1 MSIKGRI
8 KRGFLKAHGVT
19 IRGNIQRIA
28 SKGVTAGLAKR
39 FVSGIRLKK

>member
-1 MSIKGRI
+1 MRIKGRI

-19 IRGNIQRIA
+19 IRGYIQRIA
-28 SKGVTAGLAKR
+28 SKGVTAGLASR